1 MITQNEILENQKKFF
16 ESGKSRDINFNK
28 RKLQQLK
35 NSILKNEEV
44 IYSALYKD
52 LKKSK
57 FEAYISE
64 IGILI
69 SEIDLVIKNIQKTNI
84 VEGFIET
91 PR

>member
-1 MITQNEILENQKKFF
+1 MITQNKILENQKKFF
-16 ESGKSRDINFNK
+16 ESGKSRDINFIK

-35 NSILKNEEV
+35 NTILKNEEF

-64 IGILI
+64 IGMLI
-69 SEIDLVIKNIQKTNI
+69 SEIDLVAKNIDKWSKPKKYVHQC
-84 VEGFIET
+84 
-91 PR
+91 